1 MTTTSTTLFPTIIG
15 QHPAK
20 RKFEFYIKAFERTGI
35 VPNIMLT
42 APKGAGKNHA
52 CKGICSQSYHA

>member
-1 MTTTSTTLFPTIIG
+1 MTTTSNLFPSVIG
-15 QHPAK
+15 QYPAK

-42 APKGAGKNHA
+42 APKGAGKTMLA
-52 CKGICSQSYHA
+52 GICAESCHA